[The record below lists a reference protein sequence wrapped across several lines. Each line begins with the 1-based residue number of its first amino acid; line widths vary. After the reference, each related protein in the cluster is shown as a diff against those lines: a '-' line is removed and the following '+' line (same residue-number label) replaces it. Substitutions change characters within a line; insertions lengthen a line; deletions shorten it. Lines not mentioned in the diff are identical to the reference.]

1 MPTKDDYYAFLHF
14 QTMDS
19 CSFFHCAACA
29 LLQTHSKFKI
39 YLSSLYMKLEIILLW
54 SCKRSPWFNFGSSIN
69 QIVHQISAN
78 YAFHFLRWNFLKKPP
93 WKQRNGLLKWSKNIQ
108 TADYNAQYGHSQSE
122 KKLGVGDKYYR
133 SIKVHT

>member
-39 YLSSLYMKLEIILLW
+39 YLSSLYEARDNLIMKL
-54 SCKRSPWFNFGSSIN
+54 
-69 QIVHQISAN
+69 
-78 YAFHFLRWNFLKKPP
+78 
-93 WKQRNGLLKWSKNIQ
+93 
-108 TADYNAQYGHSQSE
+108 
-122 KKLGVGDKYYR
+122 
-133 SIKVHT
+133 